1 VLRAALYLAK
11 APEATIRQGLSAAAM
26 PRREAPATREAG
38 AIPTPDEVR
47 RLIAAAQALDADLA
61 LFIEVLALTGTRPS
75 QLARCRRDDL
85 DSSNGLLMIPASHKG
100 RAGKAVCMVTFPIGS
115 ELAGRVAR
123 QLDQRTGL
131 LFHTAQMV
139 QDFDLVS
146 PEQLAAAGLGDT
158 WREVGRAAWNKYQ
171 WVRRVRTA
179 VRAAGLDPG
188 ITLYSLRHARVIRL
202 IQGNMALREIAGLLD
217 TSTVMIE
224 RAYARHIAAT
234 DATTARLRRLLE
246 AEAGQS
252 PGTPPLLR
260 VVGDP

>member
-1 VLRAALYLAK
+1 
-11 APEATIRQGLSAAAM
+11 M
-26 PRREAPATREAG
+26 PRREAPATREVG
-38 AIPTPDEVR
+38 AIPTPKEVHQM
-47 RLIAAAQALDADLA
+47 IAATQAIDADLA
-61 LFIEVLALTGTRPS
+61 LFMEVLALTGTRPS

-85 DSSNGLLMIPASHKG
+85 DSSNGLLMVPTSQKG
-100 RAGKAVCMVTFPIGS
+100 RAGKAVGTARFPIGS
-115 ELAGRVAR
+115 ELAGRIAR

-131 LFHTAQMV
+131 LFHTAKMV
-139 QDFDLVS
+139 QDFTRVT
-146 PEQLAAAGLGDT
+146 PEQLAAAGMGVT

-179 VRAAGLDPG
+179 VRLAGLDRG
-188 ITLYSLRHARVIRL
+188 ITLYSLRHARIIRL

-224 RAYARHIAAT
+224 RAYAKHIAAT

-246 AEAGQS
+246 AEAVQS
-252 PGTPPLLR
+252 PRPPPVLR